1 MKKSLLALAFSIAA
15 VNAHASWFAGAGP
28 DPTSLGGNGEALLTV
43 FDNVA
48 GKSYGLDLGVRYNDL
63 VSGAAF
69 NGQTIAADLSV
80 FGGNYTNAQWMV
92 TNSSATFIAD
102 DFSAGTYDKY
112 GFMLTTATNQNRT
125 AAGLTP
131 ETWANVISSWQSET
145 INNPQA
151 ALGLNSG
158 TVSQNSGA
166 SASTSSDPH
175 YIGGNTWGTYFNSQV
190 SGTSALG
197 TVGGSLKLT
206 LLSFSDADGTIPLV
220 RDLGTVSL
228 SATGLTFNQGTP
240 AVPVPAAAWL
250 MGSALFGLGGVA
262 RSRRRKA

>member
-1 MKKSLLALAFSIAA
+1 MKKSLLALALSIAA

-28 DPTSLGGNGEALLTV
+28 DATSLGGNGEALLTV

-80 FGGNYTNAQWMV
+80 FGGNYTNVQWMV
-92 TNSSATFIAD
+92 TNSSASFISD

-112 GFMLTTATNQNRT
+112 GFMVTTATNQNRSIN
-125 AAGLTP
+125 GILGDG
-131 ETWANVISSWQSET
+131 WANRISSWQTET
-145 INNPQA
+145 IAAPQA
-151 ALGLNSG
+151 ALGLNAG
-158 TVSQNSGA
+158 GVSQNNGA

-175 YIGGNTWGTYFNSQV
+175 YIGGADWGTFFNSQD
-190 SGTSALG
+190 SGIGSLG
-197 TVGGSLKLT
+197 AVGGTLKLT
-206 LLSFSDADGTIPLV
+206 LMTFADTDGTVPAL
-220 RDLGTVSL
+220 RDLGTISL
-228 SATGLTFNQGTP
+228 TASGLTFNSAAP

-262 RSRRRKA
+262 RSRRKA